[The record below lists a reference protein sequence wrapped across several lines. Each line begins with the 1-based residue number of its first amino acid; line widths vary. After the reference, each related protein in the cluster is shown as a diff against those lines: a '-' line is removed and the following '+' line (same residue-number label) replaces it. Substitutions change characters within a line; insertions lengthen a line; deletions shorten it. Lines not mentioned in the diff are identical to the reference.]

1 MIPDELRAALGQESS
16 AAFVTQGPGGPHL
29 VATWNSYIRVLDD
42 ATLAFPAGG
51 YRKTEENVRAGSP
64 VQMILGA
71 KSPKGIGF
79 RVSGQAEFQV
89 GTPVH
94 DQLRTSFPWCRAA
107 VLLHVTQVEK
117 VLG

>member
-1 MIPDELRAALGQESS
+1 MIPDELRRALGQEGA
-16 AAFVTQGPGGPHL
+16 AAFVTHGPDGLHL
-29 VATWNSYIRVLDD
+29 VATWNSYLHVLDGD
-42 ATLAFPAGG
+42 TVAFPAGG
-51 YRKTEENVRAGSP
+51 YRKTEENVRAGSD

-79 RVSGQAEFQV
+79 RMSGRVEFQV

-94 DQLRTSFPWCRAA
+94 EQLKRTFPWCRAA
-107 VLLHVTQVEK
+107 VLLHVTRVEK